1 MAFNLYK
8 IPLHQPHPGTSLEIG
23 LIHSEHGEIG
33 LSNKNPGCNNAKM
46 HRKISHNTDHPA
58 SNTILRLLNTPL
70 MENDNYVRINQ
81 HTADDI
87 VRTLVSGPVSHLFCL
102 PLNSNRNVGI
112 HIPPSL
118 HQPTSLAFY

>member
-33 LSNKNPGCNNAKM
+33 LSNKNPGCNKAKM

-58 SNTILRLLNTPL
+58 SNTILRLLNTAL
-70 MENDNYVRINQ
+70 TENDNYVRINQ

-87 VRTLVSGPVSHLFCL
+87 VRTLICSVNHLILTEMLASTSHLPCT
-102 PLNSNRNVGI
+102 NQ
-112 HIPPSL
+112 PPWPSTHL
-118 HQPTSLAFY
+118 KIT